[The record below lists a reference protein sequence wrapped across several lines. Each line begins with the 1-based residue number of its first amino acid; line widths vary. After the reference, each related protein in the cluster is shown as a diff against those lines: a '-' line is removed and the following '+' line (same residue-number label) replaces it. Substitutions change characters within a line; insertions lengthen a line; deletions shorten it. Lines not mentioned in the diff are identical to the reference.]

1 MILAFMIINNFGKP
15 RLLKFYKQTPEQ
27 KQQLIVRELFAT
39 LTARA
44 ETASSF
50 IDASKWFEPG
60 VRIIYRQYATL
71 YFCMVIDHSESELG
85 ILDLV
90 QVLVETLDRHFKSVC
105 ELDIIFNSP
114 QVHWVV
120 DEMIVGGLVVE
131 TNPAEISK
139 PSTRRRASSGSRAMW
154 VRRRPPRSSGSTR
167 SRARYA
173 ARRGHREA
181 RRARRESG
189 GPRPGASEG
198 DVSWMLAHSQS
209 ATPTGRA
216 QTRRPSP
223 YQPCC
228 LRQPRGIQ
236 AAVASEVP

>member
-1 MILAFMIINNFGKP
+1 LRCAEPCATGAMHDPEWSHVRAVSA
-15 RLLKFYKQTPEQ
+15 QPEQ

-114 QVHWVV
+114 QARVPS
-120 DEMIVGGLVVE
+120 DGVGG
-131 TNPAEISK
+131 
-139 PSTRRRASSGSRAMW
+139 
-154 VRRRPPRSSGSTR
+154 
-167 SRARYA
+167 
-173 ARRGHREA
+173 
-181 RRARRESG
+181 
-189 GPRPGASEG
+189 
-198 DVSWMLAHSQS
+198 Q
-209 ATPTGRA
+209 
-216 QTRRPSP
+216 Q
-223 YQPCC
+223 
-228 LRQPRGIQ
+228 
-236 AAVASEVP
+236 